1 MAEDLNYKMQKTGT
15 QEQMDN
21 RERLNSLF
29 QNSPM
34 PIEHLMVNL
43 GLYMRSSVLA
53 KTLYINELYE
63 KIVGL
68 PGSIMEFGSW
78 YGTNLA
84 LFESL
89 RAIYDPYNYTR
100 KVIGFDTYD
109 GYENLSINDG
119 KSDLVNEGQY
129 AIPEN
134 YMDYLKEVLDFH
146 QKENVLPH
154 IKKFELIKG
163 DATKTIYEYLEK
175 NPHTMISLAY
185 FDMQLY
191 EPTKKCL
198 EAIKPYLVKGAIIA
212 MDEINNDDYPGETIA
227 FREVFG
233 LGNYEIHKS
242 KYLPDRSYIIY
253 K

>member
-1 MAEDLNYKMQKTGT
+1 MSEKLNYKMQKTGT
-15 QEQMDN
+15 EEQMSN
-21 RERLNSLF
+21 REKLNNLF

-63 KIVGL
+63 KIVHL

-119 KSDLVNEGQY
+119 KSELVQEGQY
-129 AIPEN
+129 SIPEN
-134 YMDYLKEVLDFH
+134 YIDYLKEVLDFH

-154 IKKFELIKG
+154 IKKYELIKG
-163 DATKTIYEYLEK
+163 DATKSVYEYLEK
-175 NPHTMISLAY
+175 NQHTMISLAY

-198 EAIKPYLVKGAIIA
+198 EAIKPYLVKGAVIA

-242 KYLPDRSYIIY
+242 RYLPDRSYMIY

>member
-1 MAEDLNYKMQKTGT
+1 MNELDYKMQKKATS
-15 QEQMDN
+15 EQQLN
-21 RERLNSLF
+21 REKLNELF
-29 QNSPM
+29 LNSPM
-34 PIEHLMVNL
+34 PVDHLMINL
-43 GLYMRSSVLA
+43 GLYMRSSVLS

-63 KIVGL
+63 KIVCM

-109 GYENLSINDG
+109 GYENLSLKDG
-119 KSDLVNEGQY
+119 SNELVKEGQY
-129 AIPEN
+129 NVPDEYI
-134 YMDYLKEVLDFH
+134 DYLRKILDYH
-146 QKENVLPH
+146 QHENVLPH
-154 IKKFELIKG
+154 IKKYELIKG
-163 DATKTIYEYLEK
+163 DATKTVHTYLEE
-175 NPHTMISLAY
+175 NQHTMISLAY

-191 EPTKKCL
+191 EPTKQCL
-198 EAIKPYLVKGAIIA
+198 EAIKPFLVKGAIIA
-212 MDEINNDDYPGETIA
+212 MDEINNDEYPGETIA
-227 FREVFG
+227 FKEVFG

-242 KYLPDRSYIIY
+242 RYLPDRSYMIY

>member
-1 MAEDLNYKMQKTGT
+1 MSNKLNYKMQKTGT
-15 QEQMDN
+15 EEQMSN
-21 RERLNSLF
+21 RKKLNNLF

-34 PIEHLMVNL
+34 PIEHLMINL

-63 KIVGL
+63 KIVHL

-109 GYENLSINDG
+109 GYENLSTNDG
-119 KSDLVNEGQY
+119 KSELVQEGQY
-129 AIPEN
+129 SIPEN
-134 YMDYLKEVLDFH
+134 YIDYLKEVLDFH
-146 QKENVLPH
+146 QKENVLHH
-154 IKKFELIKG
+154 IKKYELIKG
-163 DATKTIYEYLEK
+163 DATKSVYEYLEK
-175 NPHTMISLAY
+175 NQHTMISLAY

-198 EAIKPYLVKGAIIA
+198 EAIKPYLVSGAIIA
-212 MDEINNDDYPGETIA
+212 MDEINNDNYPGETIA

-242 KYLPDRSYIIY
+242 RYLPDRSYIIY

>member
-1 MAEDLNYKMQKTGT
+1 MSEKLNYKMQKTGT
-15 QEQMDN
+15 KEQMSN
-21 RERLNSLF
+21 REKLNNLF
-29 QNSPM
+29 QNTPM

-63 KIVGL
+63 KIVHL

-109 GYENLSINDG
+109 GYENLSTKDG
-119 KSDLVNEGQY
+119 NSDLVQEGQY

-134 YMDYLKEVLDFH
+134 YMDYLQEILDFH
-146 QKENVLPH
+146 QKENVLSH
-154 IKKFELIKG
+154 IKKYELIKG
-163 DATKTIYEYLEK
+163 DATKTVYEYLEK
-175 NPHTMISLAY
+175 NQHTMISLAY

-242 KYLPDRSYIIY
+242 KYLPDRSYMIY